1 MALIEARKKERAKAV
16 SVRLAESTLALVDA
30 YAERLGGEERGYVI
44 EQLLLYALR
53 QDKDFAA
60 EHGMAAVRRTR
71 QAMEV

>member
-1 MALIEARKKERAKAV
+1 MAVIEARKKERSKAV

-60 EHGMAAVRRTR
+60 ERGLAAARRTR
-71 QAMEV
+71 QAVEA